1 MKRIV
6 IDNSV
11 AMTWAFE
18 DEADRYCERV
28 LKSLSDTAALVPQV
42 WPLEVANVLC
52 AAERRKRIT
61 RGDALRFLQ
70 LLGQLPITV
79 AESPDRGNIQS
90 LYLLAADYNLS
101 AYDASYLQLALAEG
115 IPLATRDTALCK
127 AIKKAGGHIFK

>member
-11 AMTWAFE
+11 VMAWAFE

-28 LKSLSDTAALVPQV
+28 LDSLSDTAALVPQV
-42 WPLEVANVLC
+42 WPLEVVNVLC
-52 AAERRKRIT
+52 VAERRKRIT

-79 AESPDRGNIQS
+79 AESPDRGNMQT
-90 LYLLAADYNLS
+90 LYLLATDYKLS
-101 AYDASYLQLALAEG
+101 AYDASYLQLAIAEG

-127 AIKKAGGHIFK
+127 AIKKAGGRIFK